1 MHIKQL
7 EMLESNQKRVQVLE
21 DKVLHLEQCIKDLD
35 TNYDKIY
42 KFMLEKSEVV
52 RRL

>member
-7 EMLESNQKRVQVLE
+7 EMLESNKKRVEVLE
-21 DKVLHLEQCIKDLD
+21 EKVLHLEQCVKDLD
-35 TNYDKIY
+35 ANYDKIY